1 MIIEE
6 YITNENGTRF
16 IHHYTDDPL
25 KTMLQ
30 NETGLTYD
38 DAVDWPDAGYTYTEI
53 DKIPEEEEDAEIAEM
68 DE

>member
-6 YITNENGTRF
+6 YVTMENGDKF
-16 IHHYTDDPL
+16 IHHYTDDPT

-30 NETGLTYD
+30 VETGLTYE
-38 DAVDWPDAGYTYTEI
+38 DAIDLIESNYTYVEI
-53 DKIPEEEEDAEIAEM
+53 DKPEEENDAEIAEM